1 MNEDL
6 PTTDLLGGIMAD
18 TRELVVAHADRIRG
32 ELQGDLRSFKQV
44 VIATLIA
51 ALAAMV
57 ASIVLAAAIAA
68 TLYVLGLPVWAA
80 AWIVFVMAAAGAAVL
95 VARMRATSMEDNVI
109 DELKAVRDDVAWAGE
124 STVKAFEGDAA
135 VEAAPPTHPL
145 H

>member
-109 DELKAVRDDVAWAGE
+109 DELK
-124 STVKAFEGDAA
+124 
-135 VEAAPPTHPL
+135 
-145 H
+145 